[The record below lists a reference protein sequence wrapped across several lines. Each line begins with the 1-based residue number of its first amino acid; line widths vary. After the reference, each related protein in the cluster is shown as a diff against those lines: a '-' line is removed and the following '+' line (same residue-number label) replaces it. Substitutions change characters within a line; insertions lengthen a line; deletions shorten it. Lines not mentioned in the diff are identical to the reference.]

1 MDIPSGKL
9 RDKGVPIENLS
20 KYDGREDR
28 ICLLTCA
35 QELKGRKL
43 VFATKLAMVKQVPG
57 EEFETNNRMV
67 AATKLADGDQ
77 VADIQM
83 MDGAREAVLQT
94 DHGVFLRFAAEEIPV
109 QKKMPR
115 ESEELNC
122 LRKSSWRPCT
132 CWERIQ
138 TILPYTKKNR
148 CI

>member
-1 MDIPSGKL
+1 ML
-9 RDKGVPIENLS
+9 
-20 KYDGREDR
+20 
-28 ICLLTCA
+28 
-35 QELKGRKL
+35 
-43 VFATKLAMVKQVPG
+43 KQVPG

-94 DHGVFLRFAAEEIPV
+94 DHASFSGLLRRRYPFRR
-109 QKKMPR
+109 KMPR